1 MKWAK
6 KCISDGANVNYQD
19 EVSYHIEG
27 SVVNAILFTC
37 TKLIVALD
45 LEVLDLYLDQS
56 SFVTI
61 YCDKLVMYKI
71 KCLSGPDVAIP
82 CTARYALKQSV

>member
-27 SVVNAILFTC
+27 SVVNEILFTYTSHHNTSHSNIEYWC
-37 TKLIVALD
+37 NPCLWTLLNYIHVFSCITIFLMF
-45 LEVLDLYLDQS
+45 QS
-56 SFVTI
+56 HG
-61 YCDKLVMYKI
+61 L
-71 KCLSGPDVAIP
+71 L
-82 CTARYALKQSV
+82 